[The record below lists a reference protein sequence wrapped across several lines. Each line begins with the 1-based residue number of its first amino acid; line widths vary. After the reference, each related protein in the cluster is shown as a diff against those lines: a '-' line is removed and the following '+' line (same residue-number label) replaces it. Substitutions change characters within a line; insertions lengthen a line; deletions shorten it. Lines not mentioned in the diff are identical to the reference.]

1 MAGDS
6 VLDIFCGSGGFLL
19 GSGAMKPVIKL
30 IEVLTGLLFVIVLG
44 LAVWGL
50 LYR

>member
-6 VLDIFCGSGGFLL
+6 VLDIFCGSGGFLF
-19 GSGAMKPVIKL
+19 GGGAMKHVIKL

>member
-1 MAGDS
+1 
-6 VLDIFCGSGGFLL
+6 
-19 GSGAMKPVIKL
+19 MKNVIKL
-30 IEVLTGLLFVIVLG
+30 IDVLTGLLFVIVLG

>member
-1 MAGDS
+1 
-6 VLDIFCGSGGFLL
+6 
-19 GSGAMKPVIKL
+19 MKNMIKF
-30 IEVLTGLLFVIVLG
+30 IDVLTGLLFVIVLG

>member
-1 MAGDS
+1 
-6 VLDIFCGSGGFLL
+6 
-19 GSGAMKPVIKL
+19 MKHVIQL
-30 IEVLTGLLFVIVLG
+30 IDVLTGLLFVIVLG